1 MEQQPLNNTSLS
13 HLVHQYS
20 DLSIIMSVPEFT
32 PYVPA
37 TGIYLFKNASGETM
51 MDLINGGDTE
61 PKNVIKSYARVTNT
75 GFRNQYWYTVDAHD
89 QNEAGAFHIVNIRT
103 GTYLHTDGDEGEYS
117 LTVKPKASE
126 VTQQKRQLWYFYE
139 AADKFCKIQN
149 VYAKGDN
156 DITGFLTLAEQSQE
170 NYVPIRVSSLN
181 EEDTQLW
188 LLNNRARTG
197 AEIQKMAEH
206 IPLLKDAKSLLPTLP
221 YLQMPNPMY
230 ITICKE
236 AKAKGDILDPNHA
249 RFDQQQIFAFKEA
262 VDMWANASLKADKF
276 FVLTGLAFGEKN
288 GSPQT
293 SVWGLEDQSLDELKD
308 IAFFDILKASFSADA
323 PTFAPKSVFF

>member
-1 MEQQPLNNTSLS
+1 
-13 HLVHQYS
+13 
-20 DLSIIMSVPEFT
+20 MSVPDFK

-61 PKNVIKSYARVTNT
+61 PKNVVKSYARVVNAS
-75 GFRNQYWYTVDAHD
+75 FRNQYWYTVDAKD
-89 QNEAGAFHIVNIRT
+89 QNQKGAFHFVNIRT
-103 GTYLHTDGDEGEYS
+103 GTYLHADGDDGQYS

-126 VTQQKRQLWYFYE
+126 VTQQQRQLWYLYQTD
-139 AADKFCKIQN
+139 DKYCRIQN
-149 VYAKGDN
+149 AYAKGDN
-156 DITGFLTLAEQSQE
+156 DITGFLTLAEQSSE
-170 NYVPIRVSSLN
+170 NYVPIRLASLN
-181 EEDTQLW
+181 EDDTQLW
-188 LLNNRARTG
+188 RLNNRARTG

-221 YLQMPNPMY
+221 YLQVPNPMFAS
-230 ITICKE
+230 ICKE
-236 AKAKGDILDPNHA
+236 AKAKGDILDLNHA

-262 VDMWANASLKADKF
+262 VDNWANASLKADKF

-293 SVWGLEDQSLDELKD
+293 SVWGLEDQSQEELKD
-308 IAFFDILKASFSADA
+308 IAFFDILKVNFSADA
-323 PTFAPKSVFF
+323 PTFTPKSVFF